1 MGYNGV
7 NDLYNGNNYPSATE
21 EFDLNNQKILEEKKR
36 EIEEQRI
43 KIEQE
48 QQKRKMI
55 EKQLMEER
63 LQIKKEKEEIEQLR
77 QEKMEEEAKKLR
89 LKKIKEEEE
98 KKGEKEKDEND
109 FYDMVLNFHSFEQ
122 LNKDGWNSEF
132 TEIGKKKYDRC
143 KNKKAIVIGIV
154 GNKNSGKSY
163 LLGRIMK
170 MKEYEN
176 PNGFFITTS
185 GISCVFP
192 KIDNADKNFITL
204 DTAGR
209 DNPLLKTAIFEE
221 ENKNDK
227 EKKNDK
233 DKDDFIRK
241 VARDQ
246 KLTEIALNDFIIQ
259 ESNILIS
266 VLEQLSFNEQ
276 EMLKNLINQ
285 ITLSENKNSKEN
297 LKKDL
302 KKNKTFKKRLI
313 VIHNL
318 MNITDIYGI
327 NKFIDEVLL
336 KSLTFSLTDQKI
348 EKLKINIYKQN
359 LYQDKKQNIEIIHLI
374 VGNDKIKDIKEKF
387 NEPAFEFIRNNITT
401 QDAKKFDILEQ
412 FKNFIIQNSNEY
424 FEGEKMKEDSLIIGK
439 EETKMVRL

>member
-1 MGYNGV
+1 
-7 NDLYNGNNYPSATE
+7 
-21 EFDLNNQKILEEKKR
+21 
-36 EIEEQRI
+36 
-43 KIEQE
+43 
-48 QQKRKMI
+48 MI

-63 LQIKKEKEEIEQLR
+63 LQIKKEKEEIEKLR

-192 KIDNADKNFITL
+192 KIDNTDKNFITL

-209 DNPLLKTAIFEE
+209 DNPLLQTTIFEE
-221 ENKNDK
+221 E
-227 EKKNDK
+227 KKK
-233 DKDDFIRK
+233 
-241 VARDQ
+241 
-246 KLTEIALNDFIIQ
+246 
-259 ESNILIS
+259 
-266 VLEQLSFNEQ
+266 
-276 EMLKNLINQ
+276 
-285 ITLSENKNSKEN
+285 
-297 LKKDL
+297 
-302 KKNKTFKKRLI
+302 
-313 VIHNL
+313 
-318 MNITDIYGI
+318 
-327 NKFIDEVLL
+327 
-336 KSLTFSLTDQKI
+336 
-348 EKLKINIYKQN
+348 
-359 LYQDKKQNIEIIHLI
+359 
-374 VGNDKIKDIKEKF
+374 
-387 NEPAFEFIRNNITT
+387 
-401 QDAKKFDILEQ
+401 
-412 FKNFIIQNSNEY
+412 
-424 FEGEKMKEDSLIIGK
+424 
-439 EETKMVRL
+439 